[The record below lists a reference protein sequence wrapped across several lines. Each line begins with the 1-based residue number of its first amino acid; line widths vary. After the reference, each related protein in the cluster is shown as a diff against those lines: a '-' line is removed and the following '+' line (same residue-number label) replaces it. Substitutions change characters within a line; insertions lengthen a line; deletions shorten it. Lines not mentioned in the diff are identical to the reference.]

1 MKPKQLANVLI
12 RILGLSLV
20 VHSLSSLVGYVIS
33 WLQAESENH
42 VYNYGSHSI
51 GTSVWIYGL
60 LPVGI
65 GIFLMVKSRLV
76 TEKLF
81 KDEAE

>member
-33 WLQAESENH
+33 WLQVESENH

-51 GTSVWIYGL
+51 GASV
-60 LPVGI
+60 
-65 GIFLMVKSRLV
+65 
-76 TEKLF
+76 
-81 KDEAE
+81 